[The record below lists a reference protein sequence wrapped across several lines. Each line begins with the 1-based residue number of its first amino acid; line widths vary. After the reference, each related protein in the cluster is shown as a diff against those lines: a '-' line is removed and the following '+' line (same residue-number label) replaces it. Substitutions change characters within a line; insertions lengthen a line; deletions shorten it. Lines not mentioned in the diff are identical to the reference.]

1 MEIRYKGGL
10 RTRAQFGLVKNL
22 GTIFR
27 RVTAIRLDV
36 FHEGIA
42 AEMFRA
48 EYLPYEASETYR
60 AIKLEFERRR
70 SEAQLD
76 VQRLTFRGI

>member
-1 MEIRYKGGL
+1 MKTEFKGGL

-22 GTIFR
+22 GTILR

-42 AEMFRA
+42 AGMFTA
-48 EYLPYEASETYR
+48 EYLPYEASENYR
-60 AIKLEFERRR
+60 AIKTELEYKR
-70 SEAQLD
+70 ST
-76 VQRLTFRGI
+76 VQVDALHTHGI